1 MSMRQPRVKGG
12 RLNIMRRLE
21 REAIDLTQR
30 CLQEFWQQDASFVIS
45 CLAEDVVWIGA
56 QKDEFLVGRE
66 AAENDL
72 REAIKQVPPCVILNG
87 EFYALGSGSRF
98 CTVTARYLTSTA
110 PSAEYFLQGQRR
122 CTFVWEKTKEGMKIR
137 HIHVSNPMG
146 ELQLAEGE
154 FVPTTM
160 GKLAS
165 GYLQNEI
172 KRLSDRR
179 RLNVIGE
186 NGSLQSIALADI
198 MYVMAKGKD
207 THLVCEDR
215 NFLIKMSIT
224 ELAEIAGEQ
233 DKKLLIPV
241 HRSYLVNPDYISSI
255 ERYTLTL
262 LNGTKIPIPVRK
274 YNEVR
279 EVLLHFYEGAEA

>member
-110 PSAEYFLQGQRR
+110 PSAEYFLQGQQR

-146 ELQLAEGE
+146 ELQLAG
-154 FVPTTM
+154 
-160 GKLAS
+160 
-165 GYLQNEI
+165 I
-172 KRLSDRR
+172 
-179 RLNVIGE
+179 
-186 NGSLQSIALADI
+186 
-198 MYVMAKGKD
+198 
-207 THLVCEDR
+207 C
-215 NFLIKMSIT
+215 
-224 ELAEIAGEQ
+224 
-233 DKKLLIPV
+233 
-241 HRSYLVNPDYISSI
+241 PD
-255 ERYTLTL
+255 
-262 LNGTKIPIPVRK
+262 NHG
-274 YNEVR
+274 
-279 EVLLHFYEGAEA
+279 

>member
-1 MSMRQPRVKGG
+1 
-12 RLNIMRRLE
+12 
-21 REAIDLTQR
+21 
-30 CLQEFWQQDASFVIS
+30 
-45 CLAEDVVWIGA
+45 
-56 QKDEFLVGRE
+56 
-66 AAENDL
+66 
-72 REAIKQVPPCVILNG
+72 
-87 EFYALGSGSRF
+87 
-98 CTVTARYLTSTA
+98 
-110 PSAEYFLQGQRR
+110 
-122 CTFVWEKTKEGMKIR
+122 MKIR

-146 ELQLAEGE
+146 ELQLAE
-154 FVPTTM
+154 
-160 GKLAS
+160 
-165 GYLQNEI
+165 
-172 KRLSDRR
+172 
-179 RLNVIGE
+179 
-186 NGSLQSIALADI
+186 
-198 MYVMAKGKD
+198 D

>member
-110 PSAEYFLQGQRR
+110 PSAEYFLQGQQR

-146 ELQLAEGE
+146 ELQLAEG
-154 FVPTTM
+154 
-160 GKLAS
+160 G
-165 GYLQNEI
+165 I
-172 KRLSDRR
+172 
-179 RLNVIGE
+179 
-186 NGSLQSIALADI
+186 
-198 MYVMAKGKD
+198 
-207 THLVCEDR
+207 C
-215 NFLIKMSIT
+215 
-224 ELAEIAGEQ
+224 
-233 DKKLLIPV
+233 
-241 HRSYLVNPDYISSI
+241 PD
-255 ERYTLTL
+255 
-262 LNGTKIPIPVRK
+262 NHG
-274 YNEVR
+274 
-279 EVLLHFYEGAEA
+279 

>member
-1 MSMRQPRVKGG
+1 
-12 RLNIMRRLE
+12 MRRLE

-110 PSAEYFLQGQRR
+110 PSAEYFLQGQQR

-233 DKKLLIPV
+233 KTPDPRTPQLSGQSGLYFFYRALHADAAEWHENSDSCKKIQRGPGSAAAFLRRCGGLKAGQ
-241 HRSYLVNPDYISSI
+241 N
-255 ERYTLTL
+255 
-262 LNGTKIPIPVRK
+262 
-274 YNEVR
+274 
-279 EVLLHFYEGAEA
+279 